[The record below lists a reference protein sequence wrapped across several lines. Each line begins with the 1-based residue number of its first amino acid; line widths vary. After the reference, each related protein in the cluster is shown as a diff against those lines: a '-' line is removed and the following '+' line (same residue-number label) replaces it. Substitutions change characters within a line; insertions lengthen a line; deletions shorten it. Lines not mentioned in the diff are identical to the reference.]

1 MELTSVTTINN
12 FTAVTPNGRYRIECY
27 ITAGRVERMSV
38 LIYSVSGD
46 TVIGNIY
53 RENGTT
59 SCNFPTG
66 SPPVRLAPLFED
78 FDGFVGE
85 LEKHAGETQAK

>member
-66 SPPVRLAPLFED
+66 SPPVRLAPLFE
-78 FDGFVGE
+78 E